1 MFMESLQNV
10 QKKYA
15 AFKAQGLKL
24 DMSRGKPC
32 SEQVALSDDLDG
44 ILKGNYLSQASED
57 CRNYGNPAGIAEARE
72 LCAQILEVP
81 SSQVLVGGNSS
92 LNLMSD
98 TIKRAMLKGIMG
110 NTPWCKLPKV
120 KFLCPVPGYDRHF
133 GLCED
138 AGIEM
143 VNIPMTSG
151 GPDMNEVE
159 RLVKSEAVKGIW
171 CVPKYSN
178 PDGISYS
185 DETIKRLATLKPT
198 AADFRIFWDNA
209 YCVHHFDI
217 NKPDKILN
225 IYDECAKHG
234 NEDLVYIF
242 ASTSKVTF
250 AGAGIA
256 AMGASPA
263 NFKEILAATKV
274 QTIGFDK
281 VNQLRHA
288 RFFCNKDNILAHME
302 KHAQIIKPK
311 FDLVMQILEEEL
323 ADCGLASW
331 SKPNGGY
338 FISVFVKE
346 GTAKRVCALCQ
357 ESGVTLTGAGATYPY
372 GDDPDDS
379 NIRIAPTFP
388 PLDELEISMR
398 LFCTCVKLAYIENN
412 NIF

>member
-1 MFMESLQNV
+1 MAILQDV
-10 QKKYA
+10 QKQYE
-15 AFKAQGLKL
+15 AFKAQNLKL

-32 SEQVALSDDLDG
+32 KEQLALSDDLDG
-44 ILKGNYLSQASED
+44 ILKGNYYSQKGED

-72 LCAQILEVP
+72 LCAQILDVP
-81 SSQVLVGGNSS
+81 SNQVLVGGNSS

-98 TIKRAMLKGIMG
+98 IIKRAMLKGIMG

-120 KFLCPVPGYDRHF
+120 KFICPVPGYDRHF
-133 GLCED
+133 GLCEN

-143 VNIPMTSG
+143 INVPMTNE
-151 GPDMNEVE
+151 GPDMDEVE
-159 RLVKSEAVKGIW
+159 RLVKDGCVKGIW

-185 DETIKRLATLKPT
+185 DETVKRFAALKPA

-217 NKPDKILN
+217 NNPDKILN
-225 IYDECAKHG
+225 IYEECTKQG

-256 AMGASPA
+256 AVGASPV
-263 NFKEILAATKV
+263 NFKEILDAAKV
-274 QTIGFDK
+274 QTIGYDK

-288 RFFCNKDNILAHME
+288 RFFGNLDSVLAHME
-302 KHAQIIKPK
+302 KHAQIVKPK
-311 FDLVMQILEEEL
+311 FDLVLRILQGEL
-323 ADCGLASW
+323 TDGSFASW

-338 FISVFVKE
+338 FISVFVKK
-346 GTAKRVCALCQ
+346 GTAKRVCALCK
-357 ESGVTLTGAGATYPY
+357 EAGVTLTGAGATYPY
-372 GDDPDDS
+372 GKDPDDS

-388 PLDELEISMR
+388 PLEELEVSMR
-398 LFCTCVKLAYIENN
+398 LFCTCVKLAYLEK
-412 NIF
+412 